1 VNYEPV
7 IGLAGVRLWGGASF
21 WSFGLGLFTL
31 GKAFRI
37 PWPSIGRERYHDLP
51 LVGKG
56 GMERTLKTKL
66 LGSAGFT

>member
-37 PWPSIGRERYHDLP
+37 PWPSIGRERRY
-51 LVGKG
+51 GKDP
-56 GMERTLKTKL
+56 
-66 LGSAGFT
+66 